1 MKRFE
6 IIDIVWIFLS
16 FLIPKF
22 LFASECVFDVD
33 LTLSTKTQDIFHSC
47 NSMVRISDIFNLYI
61 PILDI
66 LFSSNHNIHKNS
78 FSLCFWAP
86 DLLFDRIL
94 VKSIN

>member
-22 LFASECVFDVD
+22 LLASECVFDVD

-47 NSMVRISDIFNLYI
+47 NSMVRISDVFNSYYTYL
-61 PILDI
+61 
-66 LFSSNHNIHKNS
+66 H
-78 FSLCFWAP
+78 
-86 DLLFDRIL
+86 
-94 VKSIN
+94 

>member
-22 LFASECVFDVD
+22 LLASECVFDVD

-47 NSMVRISDIFNLYI
+47 NSMVRISDIFNSYI
-61 PILDI
+61 HPNFDLTNLDI
-66 LFSSNHNIHKNS
+66 VNFMI
-78 FSLCFWAP
+78 
-86 DLLFDRIL
+86 
-94 VKSIN
+94 